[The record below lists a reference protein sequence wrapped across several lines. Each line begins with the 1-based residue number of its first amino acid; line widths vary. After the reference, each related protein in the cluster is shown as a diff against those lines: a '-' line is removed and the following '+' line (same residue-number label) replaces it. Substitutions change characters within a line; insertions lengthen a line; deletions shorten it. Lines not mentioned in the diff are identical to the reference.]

1 MKKRNYYS
9 DYFMSQAEIAE
20 ALNISRAEVQQA
32 EYSGLTKLKR
42 SGKLRKFLGAKEERR
57 ETTWAEI

>member
-1 MKKRNYYS
+1 MKKRSHVS
-9 DYFMSQAEIAE
+9 DYFMTQAEVAKV
-20 ALNISRAEVQQA
+20 LNLSRAEVQQA